1 MTIKKKV
8 KVRLTSWFLEIKTF
22 NFNLSIKL
30 VTYLK
35 AQFKE
40 LELKNNY
47 RYKKEK
53 EVYKK

>member
-8 KVRLTSWFLEIKTF
+8 KDRLTSWFSETKTF
-22 NFNLSIKL
+22 NYNLSIKL
-30 VTYLK
+30 VTFLQ

-47 RYKKEK
+47 RYKKE
-53 EVYKK
+53 